1 MSGILGC
8 VSVKI
13 GMNQFERALQTMAHR
28 GPEGCGVEVLPQ
40 APFGITVFLGHR
52 RFAIVDSSDAAHQP
66 LRVDNWIIT
75 YDGEILNYKELRQGL
90 EAKGFSFSS
99 DSDTEVVLKSFIAY
113 GPECMHAF
121 RGMWAFAIW
130 NESAKQLFLARD
142 RFGIKPLFY
151 FSNGKDFAFSSE
163 IKALLLLNF
172 VPKAPVIDGIKS
184 FLLWGPPEYK
194 PDTLFS
200 GIKKLMPSHYLIVEL
215 GSDGSISEL
224 KLTKYYS
231 IEDKIQPKNTGIP
244 FPEAV
249 EQYRHYHRKA
259 VEYNLVPDVPIG
271 CALSGGLDSSSN
283 VVVLK
288 SLLEERNATN
298 LREKLVTFSAV
309 YLNQSDRSCDE
320 SVFINRLSNHLG
332 VTNKQVEPTSD
343 CYIAN
348 VEKFLWHQEEPTDNT
363 SVFAGW
369 CLAEFIS
376 RNGIRVCLDG
386 EGADEYLG
394 GYHSFIGAF
403 IVQNSFLFWKNW
415 PFLFAGNNSLSLKKA
430 IMYYLSHSFS
440 KISKRYFFQELMR
453 QFDLESSELEDR
465 LFFTEYKRVDDAI
478 FDCLSTG
485 LPAFLKVGE
494 RNHMAHSVENR
505 RPFLDHKLVEFCLSL
520 PNNYILRKGWTKYL
534 ARKAFESSLPNE
546 IVWRK
551 DKMGFPVPENTWVLE
566 KNRYFE
572 EVVRKSKIVKEI
584 NSKRVDW
591 DSFSFNTR
599 IRLFEIAIWEK
610 VFGL

>member
-1 MSGILGC
+1 
-8 VSVKI
+8 
-13 GMNQFERALQTMAHR
+13 MNQFERALQTMAHR

-40 APFGITVFLGHR
+40 VPFGKTVFIGHR
-52 RFAIVDSSDAAHQP
+52 RFAIVASSDAAHQP
-66 LRVDNWIIT
+66 MRVDNWIIT

-90 EAKGFSFSS
+90 EAKGFSFFS

-113 GPECMHAF
+113 GPECMRAF

-130 NESAKQLFLARD
+130 DESAKQLFLARD

-151 FSNGKDFAFSSE
+151 FSNGEDFAFSSE
-163 IKALLLLNF
+163 IKALLLLDF
-172 VPKAPVIDGIKS
+172 VPKAPAIDGIKS

-194 PDTLFS
+194 SDTMFS
-200 GIKKLMPSHYLIVEL
+200 GIKKLMPSHYLLFEL
-215 GSDGSISEL
+215 ESDGSLSDI
-224 KLTKYYS
+224 KITKYYS
-231 IEDKIQPKNTGIP
+231 IRDKIQPKNTGIT

-249 EQYRHYHRKA
+249 EQYRHHHRKA
-259 VEYNLVPDVPIG
+259 VEYNLVTDVPMG

-283 VVVLK
+283 VAVLK
-288 SLLEERNATN
+288 SLLEERSATN
-298 LREKLVTFSAV
+298 MREKLVTFSAV
-309 YLNQSDRSCDE
+309 YLNQPDRSCDE
-320 SVFINRLSNHLG
+320 SVFINRLSNYLG

-348 VEKFLWHQEEPTDNT
+348 VEKFLWHQEEPTGGA

-369 CLAEFIS
+369 CVAECIS
-376 RNGIRVCLDG
+376 RNGICVCLDG
-386 EGADEYLG
+386 QGADEYLG

-403 IVQNSFLFWKNW
+403 LVQNSFLFWKNW

-430 IMYYLSHSFS
+430 IMYYSSHSFS
-440 KISKRYFFQELMR
+440 KISKRRFFRELTE
-453 QFDLESSELEDR
+453 QFGLNSSVLEER

-485 LPAFLKVGE
+485 LPTLLKFGE
-494 RNHMAHSVENR
+494 RNHMAHSVESR
-505 RPFLDHKLVEFCLSL
+505 PPFLDHKLVEFCLSL
-520 PNNYILRKGWTKYL
+520 PTDYILRKGWTKYL
-534 ARKAFESSLPNE
+534 ARKAFESSLPRE

-551 DKMGFPVPENTWVLE
+551 DKMGFPAPEKAWVLE
-566 KNRYFE
+566 KNRFFE

-584 NSKRVDW
+584 NSKKVNW

-599 IRLFEIAIWEK
+599 IKLFEIATWEK